1 MFRKLCAAS
10 RYFTKG
16 EKGLWLVS
24 VSCIVLFFFIF
35 DRKNILT
42 LCASVIGVTALI
54 FNAKGNPFGQFL
66 IVVFSALYGM
76 ISYAFAYYGEM
87 ITYLGMTAPMA
98 VFAWITWLKHPYDGN
113 RAEVRINR
121 LKGREIL
128 WMAVM
133 AALVT
138 FVFYFTLDA
147 FHTANMVPSTIS
159 VTTSFVAVWLTY
171 KRSPLFALAYAAN
184 DIVLVVLWVLAS
196 LTDISYISVTIC
208 FLIFLVND
216 VYGFVNWLKIQKRQE
231 RTLEAGAGAQHGE
244 L

>member
-87 ITYLGMTAPMA
+87 ITYFGHDGAHGC
-98 VFAWITWLKHPYDGN
+98 FAWITWLNIRMTEPGGGPDKPAERPGNSVDGRHG
-113 RAEVRINR
+113 RAC
-121 LKGREIL
+121 
-128 WMAVM
+128 
-133 AALVT
+133 
-138 FVFYFTLDA
+138 
-147 FHTANMVPSTIS
+147 H
-159 VTTSFVAVWLTY
+159 
-171 KRSPLFALAYAAN
+171 
-184 DIVLVVLWVLAS
+184 
-196 LTDISYISVTIC
+196 IC
-208 FLIFLVND
+208 FLIHTRRIS
-216 VYGFVNWLKIQKRQE
+216 YGE
-231 RTLEAGAGAQHGE
+231 HGAEHNFCHNE
-244 L
+244 LCRRLADL